1 MIEKYSE
8 VQSAYLHIKSNTNIV
23 EFDRIIRKMHEQDSV
38 YDITVRRVA
47 DLEEQVE
54 RMEKV
59 IARAKKERN

>member
-47 DLEEQVE
+47 DLEEQVG
-54 RMEKV
+54 RMEEV